1 MQNADDISNDVIT
14 LGMCFSMFAYI
25 PAQFCFSLIG
35 RNLTA
40 QLTQSHRRI
49 GGPIQIPET

>member
-14 LGMCFSMFAYI
+14 LGMCFSMFTYI

-35 RNLTA
+35 RNLAA
-40 QLTQSHRRI
+40 QLTRSHKGI
-49 GGPIQIPET
+49 GGAIQIPET